1 MAVSLYTVRVILD
14 VLGAEDYG
22 IYNVI
27 GGIVSLF
34 SFLSGTMTSA
44 TQRFL
49 SFEMGKQDNGSLTK
63 VFSVSMYT
71 YLLLIG
77 IILFLSETIGLWFV
91 NSQLTIPAERL
102 TAANFVYQSSILSFI
117 VTLLCIPYNASIIAM
132 ERMNVFA
139 YSSIVDAGLKLAIAW
154 LLPYIAMDHLKIY
167 ALLMFIAIASVQLYY
182 AWYCRRY
189 FDFCRY
195 SRYKDP
201 SLFRNMLSFAGWNM
215 IGALANILRG
225 QGLNI
230 LINLFFNPVLNAAY
244 GIALQVNNAI
254 TNFTN
259 NFYTAVR
266 PQLVKLYAGGNRKEM
281 LNLGYQSSRYAFYL
295 MLIITIPI
303 MLNAEDIL
311 VIWLKEVPAYT
322 VIFLRIIIISSLI
335 EVLSIPLAN
344 MLQASGKIKIYQM
357 TVSIL
362 FLLNIPVSYIFLR
375 LGYSPETTL
384 WINMAIIILS
394 MFPRLYICKNVLD
407 LSINDYMK
415 NVIVRI
421 SLPLAFL
428 VLLFYILMPV
438 ISAMNIIATILVQMS
453 LSSILIF
460 MTGFTCVEKSF
471 IIKQLKQRIT

>member
-1 MAVSLYTVRVILD
+1 
-14 VLGAEDYG
+14 
-22 IYNVI
+22 
-27 GGIVSLF
+27 
-34 SFLSGTMTSA
+34 
-44 TQRFL
+44 
-49 SFEMGKQDNGSLTK
+49 
-63 VFSVSMYT
+63 
-71 YLLLIG
+71 
-77 IILFLSETIGLWFV
+77 
-91 NSQLTIPAERL
+91 
-102 TAANFVYQSSILSFI
+102 
-117 VTLLCIPYNASIIAM
+117 
-132 ERMNVFA
+132 
-139 YSSIVDAGLKLAIAW
+139 
-154 LLPYIAMDHLKIY
+154 
-167 ALLMFIAIASVQLYY
+167 
-182 AWYCRRY
+182 
-189 FDFCRY
+189 
-195 SRYKDP
+195 
-201 SLFRNMLSFAGWNM
+201 
-215 IGALANILRG
+215 
-225 QGLNI
+225 
-230 LINLFFNPVLNAAY
+230 
-244 GIALQVNNAI
+244 
-254 TNFTN
+254 
-259 NFYTAVR
+259 
-266 PQLVKLYAGGNRKEM
+266 M